1 MKLIHTTCVALAA
14 LLLAVTAG
22 AQRFGGGGFFS
33 DAVSLARR
41 SDVQTELKLTSD
53 QKTKLKDV
61 GDKVQQERRDLF
73 QNSDGDF
80 QGVRDEMKK
89 KQPAWEKQ
97 VFEILT
103 ADQQKRLK
111 ELVIQRAGTMAVYQ
125 EDVQK
130 GLALT
135 DDQKTKLKDLQKKQM
150 EAMQSVMEKMQ
161 NQELSQDEMR
171 EAMQKNQ
178 KTMEDGVNAI
188 LTADQKTKFKA
199 LGGTPFKFD
208 EDNFGGA

>member
-1 MKLIHTTCVALAA
+1 MKRIHTTCVAIAA
-14 LLLAVTAG
+14 LLLMVTAG
-22 AQRFGGGGFFS
+22 AQRFGRGGFFS

-41 SDVQTELKLTSD
+41 SDVQTELKLAAD

-61 GDKVQQERRDLF
+61 EDKIQQERRDMF
-73 QNSDGDF
+73 QNANGDF
-80 QGVRDEMKK
+80 QGIRDEMKK

-97 VFEILT
+97 VFEVLN

-130 GLALT
+130 GLAL
-135 DDQKTKLKDLQKKQM
+135 DDAQKSKLKDLQTKQM

-161 NQELSQDEMR
+161 NQELSQDEMQ
-171 EAMQKNQ
+171 EAMKKNQ
-178 KTMEDGVNAI
+178 KAMEDGVNAV
-188 LTADQKTKFKA
+188 LTAEQKAKFKTM
-199 LGGTPFKFD
+199 GGTPFKFD
-208 EDNFGGA
+208 EDNFGGL